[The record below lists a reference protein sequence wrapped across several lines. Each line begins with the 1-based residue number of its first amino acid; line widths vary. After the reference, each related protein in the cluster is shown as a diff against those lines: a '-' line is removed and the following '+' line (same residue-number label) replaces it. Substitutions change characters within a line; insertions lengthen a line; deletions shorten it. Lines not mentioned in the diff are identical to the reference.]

1 MKLFENPSSMNRPR
15 PRRRRRW
22 WRQRPWWRR
31 LRWWSCLLL
40 KSYFC
45 HPGLHHEW
53 GGRPN
58 PLHHH
63 HPHRVLHPVAAWDQP
78 STKHLNRLRR
88 NQLWLITCHHC
99 VYVCVCRL
107 MAAVNFHLNVSI
119 HWKFLFS
126 IEKFHIFPNRWT
138 RVHHPHHLRLLKV
151 NHDCWLRNNSS
162 EAEAEENSFMA
173 RKI

>member
-1 MKLFENPSSMNRPR
+1 MKLFVVWGTCYSAPVEHFMNG
-15 PRRRRRW
+15 
-22 WRQRPWWRR
+22 
-31 LRWWSCLLL
+31 S
-40 KSYFC
+40 
-45 HPGLHHEW
+45 G
-53 GGRPN
+53 
-58 PLHHH
+58 
-63 HPHRVLHPVAAWDQP
+63 VLTP
-78 STKHLNRLRR
+78 STVTLRGCISTPPSLRSPPQWSTTHLNRLRR

-151 NHDCWLRNNSS
+151 NNDCWLRNNSS